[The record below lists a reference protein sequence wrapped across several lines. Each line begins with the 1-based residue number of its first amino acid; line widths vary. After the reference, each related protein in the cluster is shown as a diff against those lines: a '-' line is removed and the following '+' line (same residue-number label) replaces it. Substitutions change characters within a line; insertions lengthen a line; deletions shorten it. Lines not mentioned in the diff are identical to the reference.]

1 MSALHHLLRRSAGAL
16 ALVLAFAV
24 LLGSLCPRGW
34 FVCVHDEAFV
44 LVDGHHAN
52 ADDSACGG
60 HDGCL
65 ADGCPSVP
73 GEENGCLDLAL
84 SFVLDD
90 QTVAVPVWSVMP
102 RGPVLASLPDL
113 NAAADAA
120 CVPSHDLVG
129 GPPPSPF
136 ITHIRLLV

>member
-1 MSALHHLLRRSAGAL
+1 MSALHHLLHRSAGAL

-52 ADDSACGG
+52 ADDAACG
-60 HDGCL
+60 DEGCP
-65 ADGCPSVP
+65 ADGCPSAP
-73 GEENGCLDLAL
+73 AEDNGCLDLAL
-84 SFVLDD
+84 SFVFDD
-90 QTVAVPVWSVMP
+90 QTVAVPVWGVMP

-113 NAAADAA
+113 SAAAIAV
-120 CVPSHDLVG
+120 CVPSCDLVG

-136 ITHIRLLV
+136 VTHIRLLV